1 MGRLKTHKVD
11 IPGLIRNNGEKM
23 NIVLLDT
30 LTFGAASLAGFDA
43 LGEVASY
50 LTTSADETAERISDA
65 EVIVTNKVVI
75 SEAAMAAAPN
85 LKLICVAATGMNNID
100 HEAAARRGI
109 TVKNVAGYSTDAV
122 VQHTFSMLFYL
133 MGHSRYYDEYVKNG
147 SWQKEE
153 VFTHIGP
160 SFHELRGKTW
170 GIIGLGEIGR
180 SVARIAQAFG
190 ANVCYYST
198 SGKNENGNF
207 EKTTLSRLIEKSD
220 IVSIHAPLSA
230 STENLISHSELLQL
244 KDGAVLLNLGR
255 GGIVDE
261 DALSVII
268 DVKPI
273 YVGLDVLVKEPM
285 KTLHPLLKVKHPE
298 RLYITPHIAWTSV
311 EARERLIA
319 ATIENIKIFS
329 NA

>member
-1 MGRLKTHKVD
+1 MK
-11 IPGLIRNNGEKM
+11 
-23 NIVLLDT
+23 IVLLDT
-30 LTFGAASLAGFDA
+30 LTYGDTPLAGFEA
-43 LGEVASY
+43 LGDVSAY
-50 LTTSADETAERISDA
+50 RTTLPEETAGRVGDA
-65 EVIVTNKVVI
+65 DVIVTNKVVI
-75 SEAAMAAAPN
+75 NEAIMKAAPG

-100 HEAAARRGI
+100 HEAAARCGI

-133 MGHSRYYDEYVKNG
+133 MGHSRYYDDYVKNG
-147 SWQKEE
+147 DWQKEE
-153 VFTHIGP
+153 VFAHIGP

-190 ANVCYYST
+190 AHVCYAST
-198 SGKNENGNF
+198 SGKNENGDF

-220 IVSIHAPLSA
+220 IVSIHAPLNA

-244 KDGAVLLNLGR
+244 KDGAILLNLGR

-273 YVGLDVLVKEPM
+273 YVGLDILAKEPM
-285 KTLHPLLKVKHPE
+285 KTPHPLLKVKHPE

-311 EARERLIA
+311 EARERLIT
-319 ATIENIKIFS
+319 ATVDNIRRSF
-329 NA
+329 N

>member
-1 MGRLKTHKVD
+1 
-11 IPGLIRNNGEKM
+11 M

-30 LTFGAASLAGFDA
+30 LTYGDTSLTGLEL
-43 LGEVASY
+43 LGDVTSY
-50 LTTSADETAERISDA
+50 VTTSADETAARVRDA
-65 EVIVTNKVVI
+65 DVIVTNKVVI
-75 SEAAMAAAPN
+75 SDEVMQAAPN

-100 HEAAARRGI
+100 HDAAARRGI

-133 MGHSRYYDEYVKNG
+133 MGHSRYYDEYVKSG
-147 SWQKEE
+147 QWQNEA

-160 SFHELRGKTW
+160 SFSELRGKTW

-180 SVARIAQAFG
+180 SVANIARAFG

-198 SGKNENGNF
+198 SGRNESSEF
-207 EKTTLSRLIEKSD
+207 EKTTLSRLIENSD
-220 IVSIHAPLSA
+220 IISIHAPLNS
-230 STENLISHSELLQL
+230 STENLISHSELLQM

-273 YVGLDVLVKEPM
+273 SVGLDVLVKEPM
-285 KTLHPLLKVKHPE
+285 KSPHPLLTVKHPE
-298 RLYITPHIAWTSV
+298 RLYITPHIAWTSR

-319 ATIENIKIFS
+319 ETIENIKTFVTAS
-329 NA
+329 VK

>member
-1 MGRLKTHKVD
+1 
-11 IPGLIRNNGEKM
+11 M

-30 LTFGAASLAGFDA
+30 LTYGDTSLSGFDT
-43 LGEVASY
+43 LGNVSAY
-50 LTTSADETAERISDA
+50 ATTSAEETLERVCDA
-65 EVIVTNKVVI
+65 DVIVTNKVVI
-75 SEAAMAAAPN
+75 SDAIMQAAPN
-85 LKLICVAATGMNNID
+85 LKLICVAATGTNNID
-100 HEAAARRGI
+100 HEAAARNGI
-109 TVKNVAGYSTDAV
+109 AVKNVAGYSTDAV

-133 MGHSRYYDEYVKNG
+133 MGHSRYYDEYVKSG
-147 SWQKEE
+147 QWQNEA

-160 SFHELRGKTW
+160 SFSELRGKTW

-180 SVARIAQAFG
+180 SVAAIAKAFG
-190 ANVCYYST
+190 AKVIYYST
-198 SGKNENGNF
+198 SGKNENSEF
-207 EKTTLSRLIEKSD
+207 EKTTLSRLIENSD
-220 IVSIHAPLSA
+220 IISIHAPLNT
-230 STENLISHSELLQL
+230 STENLISHSELLQM

-285 KTLHPLLKVKHPE
+285 RASHPLLKIKHTE

-319 ATIENIKIFS
+319 ATVENITTFS
-329 NA
+329 KSTAK

>member
-1 MGRLKTHKVD
+1 MFNRMK
-11 IPGLIRNNGEKM
+11 IIF
-23 NIVLLDT
+23 LDT
-30 LTFGAASLAGFDA
+30 LTFGDTSLEAFNA
-43 LGEVASY
+43 LGDVTSY
-50 LTTSADETAERISDA
+50 PTTSSDETLERVCEAD
-65 EVIVTNKVVI
+65 VIVTNKVVI
-75 SEAAMAAAPN
+75 NDAMMEASPN

-100 HEAAARRGI
+100 HEAAQRRGI
-109 TVKNVAGYSTDAV
+109 AVKNVVGYSTDAV
-122 VQHTFSMLFYL
+122 VQHTFSILFYL
-133 MGHSRYYDEYVKNG
+133 MGHSRYYDEYVKSG
-147 SWQKEE
+147 AWQKEA

-160 SFHELRGKTW
+160 SFSELRGKTW

-180 SVARIAQAFG
+180 NVATAARAFG
-190 ANVCYYST
+190 ANVVYYST
-198 SGKNENGNF
+198 SGKNDTSDF

-220 IVSIHAPLSA
+220 IISIHAPLNK
-230 STENLISHSELLQL
+230 STENLISHSELLQM

-273 YVGLDVLVKEPM
+273 FVGLDVLVKEPM
-285 KTLHPLLKVKHPE
+285 KMSHPLLNIKHSE

-319 ATIENIKIFS
+319 ATVENIKTFVT
-329 NA
+329 A

>member
-1 MGRLKTHKVD
+1 
-11 IPGLIRNNGEKM
+11 M

-30 LTFGAASLAGFDA
+30 LTYGDTSLEEFNA
-43 LGEVASY
+43 LGAVCAYS
-50 LTTSADETAERISDA
+50 TTSAEETPERVRDA

-75 SEAAMAAAPN
+75 NDAVMEAAPS

-133 MGHSRYYDEYVKNG
+133 MGHSRYYDEYVKSG
-147 SWQKEE
+147 GWQKEA
-153 VFTHIGP
+153 VFAHIGP
-160 SFHELRGKTW
+160 SFSELRGKTW

-180 SVARIAQAFG
+180 GVANVAKAFG
-190 ANVCYYST
+190 VRVCYYST
-198 SGKNENGNF
+198 SGKNDNSEF
-207 EKTTLSRLIEKSD
+207 EKTTLSRLIENSD
-220 IVSIHAPLSA
+220 IISIHAPLNPA
-230 STENLISHSELLQL
+230 TENLISHSELLQM

-273 YVGLDVLVKEPM
+273 FVGLDVLSREPM
-285 KTLHPLLKVKHPE
+285 QTPHPLLNIQHPE
-298 RLYITPHIAWTSV
+298 RLYITPHIAWTSR
-311 EARERLIA
+311 EARDRLID
-319 ATIENIKIFS
+319 ATVENIKTF
-329 NA
+329 

>member
-1 MGRLKTHKVD
+1 MK
-11 IPGLIRNNGEKM
+11 
-23 NIVLLDT
+23 IVLLDT
-30 LTFGAASLAGFDA
+30 LTFGDTSLEVFNT
-43 LGEVASY
+43 LGSVSAY
-50 LTTSADETAERISDA
+50 ATTPPEELLPRVVNAD
-65 EVIVTNKVVI
+65 VIVSNKVVI
-75 SEAAMAAAPN
+75 SDAVMQAAPN

-100 HEAAARRGI
+100 HDAAARRGI
-109 TVKNVAGYSTDAV
+109 IVKNVAGYSTDAV

-133 MGHSRYYDEYVKNG
+133 MGHSRYYDEYVKSG
-147 SWQKEE
+147 QWQDEA
-153 VFTHIGP
+153 VFTHIGR
-160 SFHELRGKTW
+160 SFSELRGKTW

-180 SVARIAQAFG
+180 GVALIAKAFG
-190 ANVCYYST
+190 AKVIYYST
-198 SGKNENGNF
+198 SGKNENSEF
-207 EKTTLSRLIEKSD
+207 EKTTLSRLIETSD
-220 IVSIHAPLSA
+220 IISIHAPLNA

-261 DALSVII
+261 EALSVII

-285 KTLHPLLKVKHPE
+285 SKPHSLLGIKHPQ

-319 ATIENIKIFS
+319 ATAENIKTFAES
-329 NA
+329 TAK